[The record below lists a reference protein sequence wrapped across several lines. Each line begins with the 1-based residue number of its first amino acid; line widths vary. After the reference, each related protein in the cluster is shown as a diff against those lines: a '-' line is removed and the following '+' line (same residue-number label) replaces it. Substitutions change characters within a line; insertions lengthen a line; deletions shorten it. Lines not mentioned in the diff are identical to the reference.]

1 MRRLALLLALLF
13 LAAPVRATWSIILV
27 DRRTGE
33 IAIASATCLTGFDL
47 KNGASVVRVGRG
59 AAAAQ
64 SFVDSS
70 GQNRLLIFTQL
81 GAGTDPA
88 QILAQLAASD
98 PGHQTRQYGIVD
110 VQGRAIGFTG
120 NQAGAWAGHL
130 TGSIGDI
137 TYAIQGNVLTGQ
149 PVVQAAEQA
158 VRLTAGDLA
167 EKLMAAME
175 AARAMGGDGRCS
187 CANGPTACGAPPAT
201 FTYSA
206 YIGYMLIARP
216 GDTDGICN
224 ANAGCA
230 NGSYFLD
237 LNIANQS
244 GTAPDPVFQLR
255 TAFLNWRMQKVLRP
269 DHFLSSVRLD
279 VPRLQAS
286 GLTTTT
292 ARIVLRDWRNARIP
306 FGGAQVTASVVAG
319 GVPITLGTV
328 VDHGDGSYSLPVTSG
343 TVAGTAKL
351 RIVVDD
357 GAGPV
362 QLGPDAEVT
371 VASDALWVDR
381 SELDAWQGGSLQFQ
395 WDGGAARAGRYAVML
410 ASASGT
416 APGIPLAPGVVLPLV
431 PDPLMALSLD
441 LAASGSPSFAG
452 VLDANGRRSSSLA
465 IPGGVLVPLR
475 GSDLAFAWGTIGPID
490 FASNAVRVTLR

>member
-1 MRRLALLLALLF
+1 MRRLVLLLVALLLA
-13 LAAPVRATWSIILV
+13 APLQATWSIILV

-33 IAIASATCLTGFDL
+33 IAIASATCLAGFDL

-137 TYAIQGNVLTGQ
+137 VYAIQGNVLTGQ

-158 VRLTAGDLA
+158 VRLTAGDLP

-187 CANGPTACGAPPAT
+187 CPNGPTACGAPPTT
-201 FTYSA
+201 FNYSA
-206 YIGYMLIARP
+206 YIGYMLVARP
-216 GDTDGICN
+216 GDVDGICN

-244 GTAPDPVFQLR
+244 GTGPDPVFQLR
-255 TAFLNWRMQKVLRP
+255 TAFLNWRLQKVLRP

-279 VPRLQAS
+279 VPRLQAN

-292 ARIVLRDWRNARIP
+292 ARIELRDWRNARIP
-306 FGGAQVTASVVAG
+306 FGGAQITASVVGG
-319 GVPITLGTV
+319 GVPLTLGSV
-328 VDHGDGSYSLPVTSG
+328 VDHGNGTYSLPVTGG
-343 TVAGTAKL
+343 TVAGTARV

-371 VASDALWVDR
+371 VANDGLWADR
-381 SELDAWQGGSLQFQ
+381 AAIDVWQGASVNFV
-395 WDGGAARAGRYAVML
+395 WDGGAARAGRFAVLL

-416 APGIPLAPGVVLPLV
+416 TPGVPLAPGVTLPLV
-431 PDPLMALSLD
+431 PDPLTVLSLD
-441 LAASGSPSFAG
+441 LAASGAPSFAG
-452 VLDANGRRSSSLA
+452 ALDPSGRRQSTLA
-465 IPGGVLVPLR
+465 IPGGVLAPLL
-475 GSDLAFAWGTIGPID
+475 GLELAFAWGTLGPID
-490 FASNAVRVTLR
+490 YASNPVRIALR